1 MSKTINKLTWDKVNV
16 LPENDFDESKYP
28 AWLFKK
34 KENPMV
40 KILTQDAEEDELKA
54 KIGNPYDFDI

>member
-1 MSKTINKLTWDKVNV
+1 MSKTIGKLTWDKVNV

-40 KILTQDAEEDELKA
+40 KILTQDIEEDELKA